1 MITSTTEGQRDNSL
15 VVPVQMSR
23 AISEF
28 PTEIVRLVFETSVA
42 PGAQVGGDQQRQRSG
57 YACCLV
63 SKEVKAWVEPML
75 YERVV
80 LESSTQVMAFLD
92 ALELK
97 SAGFL
102 TRTMKAVWIL
112 DNSFPDNAIN
122 RFQLLSSKCLSL
134 EHLVY
139 LGDEPCSRILQT
151 LLEVHSAPLALREL
165 TVIQPRHDNA
175 LCLDLTHQLS
185 IQKLQIVY
193 NDTLLTAHFLDRAVR
208 KRRLLD
214 ALRAIP
220 QIYLDFNIIRG
231 DEYAVWIK
239 AKLIPLLIGETP
251 ESKSVLN
258 LRSSSLRLRKIDD
271 RSGFQDVGSW
281 VEMFDT
287 VVKQYEGRFLVCVK
301 PDSEVG
307 IDLGDTDTEQC
318 KAWIGLY

>member
-102 TRTMKAVWIL
+102 SRTMKAVWIL

-185 IQKLQIVY
+185 IQKLQIVD
-193 NDTLLTAHFLDRAVR
+193 NDTLLTAHFLDPSGKEGFWTPSEQFPKSTWTLTSLEAMNTLYGSRPNSFPYLLGRLQNRRAYS
-208 KRRLLD
+208 
-214 ALRAIP
+214 
-220 QIYLDFNIIRG
+220 IYVPAPSG
-231 DEYAVWIK
+231 CA
-239 AKLIPLLIGETP
+239 
-251 ESKSVLN
+251 ESMTGVVSKTSAP
-258 LRSSSLRLRKIDD
+258 
-271 RSGFQDVGSW
+271 GS
-281 VEMFDT
+281 
-287 VVKQYEGRFLVCVK
+287 KCSIQ
-301 PDSEVG
+301 
-307 IDLGDTDTEQC
+307 
-318 KAWIGLY
+318 